1 MRRYLSALGFE
12 DPIKRQVYLS
22 TEWIVSLMEAIDE
35 LKVHKAN
42 SEQTNNCTESKRSIV
57 EGLGMDY
64 EKIKRQILEEE
75 ST

>member
-1 MRRYLSALGFE
+1 MRRYLSAPGFE

-35 LKVHKAN
+35 LKDTKAN
-42 SEQTNNCTESKRSIV
+42 SERINDGTASKRSTV